1 MNIIGND
8 HAQTVVQAEGSIVSD
23 MNGEMI
29 MFSTRT
35 GKYYNLGSVGGR
47 IWELIAAPV
56 AVGRLV
62 DELTAEFEVERGE
75 CARQVGEFLRCMH
88 LESLIEVRSS

>member
-1 MNIIGND
+1 MKLAHD
-8 HAQTVVQAEGSIVSD
+8 SEQTVVQTEGNIVSD
-23 MNGEMI
+23 MNGEKV

-56 AVGRLV
+56 GIDRLV

-75 CARQVGEFLRCMH
+75 CARKVGEFLRSLH
-88 LESLIEVRSS
+88 AEALIEVRPS